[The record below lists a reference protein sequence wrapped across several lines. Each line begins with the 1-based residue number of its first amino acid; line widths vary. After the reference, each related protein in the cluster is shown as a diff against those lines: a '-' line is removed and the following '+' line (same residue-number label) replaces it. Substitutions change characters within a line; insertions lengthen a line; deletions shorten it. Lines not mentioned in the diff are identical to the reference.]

1 MYGTGGRE
9 VAAWRRGVWVGPVRL
24 AVRPDLPQ
32 PFGGGDP
39 MGEQK
44 LNRRIRLRRLLM
56 TVAPLAA
63 VLLAAG
69 AKWRP

>member
-1 MYGTGGRE
+1 
-9 VAAWRRGVWVGPVRL
+9 
-24 AVRPDLPQ
+24 
-32 PFGGGDP
+32 

-44 LNRRIRLRRLLM
+44 LSPRIRLRRLLM